1 MSEGSVSLKDLLN
14 LSIGPPRMNSVNFG
28 ALHALLLAVL
38 RELGIQELTTPWRD
52 SSPRGK
58 AEEFSA
64 PTLREEEVE
73 LLIKRQGRE
82 ARGGLPSRIQSL
94 EDGVT
99 EAMALIQDLRTQVET
114 LQQQMI
120 SPTDGGEAE
129 EVKKC
134 CVRVEA
140 LEEDVKSL
148 RNAFQSFPDPEQMS
162 RVTRDVT
169 RSVPPSDGGNLQ
181 QESSSHLHAAGAADA
196 AEALRTVSLQQEKIG
211 ELEARV
217 DALEED
223 QSQLAEL
230 REFIAD
236 RGNQEQLME
245 ELNQQRALIE
255 SLMSEHDKLDGLEET
270 LLKPDASE
278 ETSER
283 ADADG
288 EELQLQVSHVRRCVH
303 QLEEDMKHLTQR
315 QDLCEETA
323 AQQNLQD
330 RLEELQGMLEDFILS
345 LTSHLSGSVDDE
357 VGQDQNRSPEPSQGP
372 QSSRRSAFTAKTVN
386 VCRKLTLLF
395 QRSQHLQDSVK
406 LLLGEGGAPPRGR
419 GPDGQDGQLSDV
431 QRSILHLQADC
442 EKLQEATTLL
452 RDDSRRKQQRIEE
465 LYKMT
470 EELSVRKA
478 DKQMVEEEIE
488 ADKTALE
495 NKVSRLQ
502 FDTTME
508 QLNAMFHDL
517 LNKVTDQEQD
527 WHSVMDKLSSEMECK
542 LNRIELDSMKK
553 QLEERWRNIY
563 KTLQAQEAPE
573 ADDAAALRKQLVER
587 FHCLSCD
594 RPVLKRIPTSVTVT
608 LPSFPPFPSR
618 RSRRVYPEASRQQYR
633 SRAPEPGQ
641 SGSRLACLD
650 WRRAELQRSHAA
662 VCRQIRSLERLRQ
675 QNQIRQNP
683 NWSAESG
690 PVRAEDSRPAVPP
703 YCQGCDITAESER
716 IPELV
721 EYGRMLM
728 SRNCGGSHT
737 STSTPQRRGGLQ
749 HTKLSSLA
757 EADGAG
763 QVDIIGEDGRLYRG
777 RLDLLDTRN
786 PDSKL
791 PTIAPKEGAHRTKD
805 RAKSSAS
812 LRLAPSPE
820 GGQTSPV
827 HQPAPGAR
835 SPQCSRSASSCSG
848 RDWPVSALGC
858 CTSQGSITPVSG
870 ADGSL
875 DPRGSAPLNL

>member
-1 MSEGSVSLKDLLN
+1 
-14 LSIGPPRMNSVNFG
+14 
-28 ALHALLLAVL
+28 
-38 RELGIQELTTPWRD
+38 
-52 SSPRGK
+52 
-58 AEEFSA
+58 
-64 PTLREEEVE
+64 
-73 LLIKRQGRE
+73 
-82 ARGGLPSRIQSL
+82 
-94 EDGVT
+94 
-99 EAMALIQDLRTQVET
+99 MALIQDLRTQVET

-134 CVRVEA
+134 CVRVEV

-148 RNAFQSFPDPEQMS
+148 RNAFQSFPDPEQMN
-162 RVTRDVT
+162 RMTRDVLQ
-169 RSVPPSDGGNLQ
+169 SVQLSDGGNLQ
-181 QESSSHLHAAGAADA
+181 QKSSSHLQTADA
-196 AEALRTVSLQQEKIG
+196 AEALRTVSLQQEKVG

-236 RGNQEQLME
+236 QGNQEQLME

-255 SLMSEHDKLDGLEET
+255 SLMSEHDKLDSLEEM

-278 ETSER
+278 ETSDR
-283 ADADG
+283 ADADSK
-288 EELQLQVSHVRRCVH
+288 ELKLQVLHLRRGVH
-303 QLEEDMKHLTQR
+303 QLEEDLKHLTQR
-315 QDLCEETA
+315 QDLCEETTA
-323 AQQNLQD
+323 KQNFQGQLD
-330 RLEELQGMLEDFILS
+330 ELHGMLEDFILS
-345 LTSHLSGSVDDE
+345 LTSHLSSSVDDE
-357 VGQDQNRSPEPSQGP
+357 VEQDQNQSPDPKQSP
-372 QSSRRSAFTAKTVN
+372 QSTRRSAFAVKTVN
-386 VCRKLTLLF
+386 VCRKLTLLI
-395 QRSQHLQDSVK
+395 QRCQHLEDSVK

-419 GPDGQDGQLSDV
+419 DPDGEDGQLSDV

-452 RDDSRRKQQRIEE
+452 RDDSRRKHQRIEE

-478 DKQMVEEEIE
+478 DKQMVEDEIG

-553 QLEERWRNIY
+553 QLEDRWRNIY
-563 KTLQAQEAPE
+563 KTLQAQDAPE

-618 RSRRVYPEASRQQYR
+618 RSRRVYPAEVSRQQYR
-633 SRAPEPGQ
+633 
-641 SGSRLACLD
+641 
-650 WRRAELQRSHAA
+650 
-662 VCRQIRSLERLRQ
+662 
-675 QNQIRQNP
+675 
-683 NWSAESG
+683 
-690 PVRAEDSRPAVPP
+690 
-703 YCQGCDITAESER
+703 SER

-737 STSTPQRRGGLQ
+737 STSTLQRRSGRQ

-777 RLDLLDTRN
+777 RLDLPETRS

-791 PTIAPKEGAHRTKD
+791 PTIKDSAHRTKD

-812 LRLAPSPE
+812 LRPTPSPE

-827 HQPAPGAR
+827 HQPAPSAR
-835 SPQCSRSASSCSG
+835 SPQCSRSGESGTGVFTCFCLGRSGWSHGTPLPPCSLQLLWPGLARLGAGMLHVSELHQSGLRRRQQPGSSGQRSAQPVGGGAELYRSSCGG
-848 RDWPVSALGC
+848 RRDRMSWRGAGNAFTIWWCPGMLASWKKELNAVCKRGGDKFRRRRSSPALSRQRC
-858 CTSQGSITPVSG
+858 SIN
-870 ADGSL
+870 SL
-875 DPRGSAPLNL
+875 TKSKYI